1 MDKAELV
8 NIEGQWYLKLPVE
21 AAFVLGAKSG
31 ALVSI
36 DVIGGAFNAR
46 PDEPVN
52 EFVKA
57 AAKVASENRGT
68 LSKLAKR

>member
-8 NIEGQWYLKLPVE
+8 NIEGQWHLKLPVE
-21 AAFVLGAKSG
+21 AAFALGAKPG

-36 DVIGGAFNAR
+36 GLVAGGLTAM
-46 PDEPVN
+46 PDEPVS

-57 AAKVASENRGT
+57 AAKAAAENRGT
-68 LSKLAKR
+68 LTKLSKR